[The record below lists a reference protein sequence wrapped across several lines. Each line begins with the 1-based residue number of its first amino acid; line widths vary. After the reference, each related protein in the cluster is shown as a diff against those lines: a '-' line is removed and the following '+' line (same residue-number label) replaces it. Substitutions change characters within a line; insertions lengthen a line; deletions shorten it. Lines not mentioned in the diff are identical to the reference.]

1 MKPIEKNTILSIPV
15 LLFIYLL
22 LCILTTLFFR
32 SFVSEILMPHT
43 APNSI
48 TLIVFLILPLMLFLF
63 FAVTIVDLLKDII
76 VNHAALT
83 FQMQLLVYFLITILF
98 VIIPILII
106 TALSISGLSR
116 FWHTVSPQNDLED
129 IHNFALDVYSL
140 HSERFK
146 QIIYSTHLNSV
157 ESIAET
163 PEHIGAIQDFV
174 QNEQGAWET
183 LRFIG
188 KSYYRIANPVFGQ
201 QGGFLPRDIPRDIDT
216 IRYAVKV
223 GTVQRI
229 ISYELGT
236 GFDTAIAALEQEKK
250 QFEIINTALSNAG
263 PLFFLY
269 CLIFLSPIVLLTML
283 IAISFTRKLTQP
295 LTELALVTQRLAE
308 GDFSIHI
315 ISNRKDELGLLIRS
329 FNSMVHAL
337 EESRHAL
344 LKTEKISLWQ
354 RMAAQLAHEIKN
366 PLTPIKLSAERVL
379 HRFRAAP
386 ERIDEILEEA
396 MLAIIQEVDGLA
408 LMLSEFRTLSQP
420 GEPSLTSTHIKEL
433 IEEIIKPYSSSYP
446 EVKFSIENLVD
457 MTVHI
462 DKRRLSQVLTNLII
476 NAIDAMQGT
485 GTIEMRTDAIIRRSK
500 QFCRFSIHDT
510 GQGISSASERQI
522 FIPYFTTKETGTGLG
537 LPIVE
542 RIVHDHG
549 GIIWFDSE
557 EGVGTTFFVDMP
569 ADESD

>member
-1 MKPIEKNTILSIPV
+1 
-15 LLFIYLL
+15 
-22 LCILTTLFFR
+22 
-32 SFVSEILMPHT
+32 MPHT